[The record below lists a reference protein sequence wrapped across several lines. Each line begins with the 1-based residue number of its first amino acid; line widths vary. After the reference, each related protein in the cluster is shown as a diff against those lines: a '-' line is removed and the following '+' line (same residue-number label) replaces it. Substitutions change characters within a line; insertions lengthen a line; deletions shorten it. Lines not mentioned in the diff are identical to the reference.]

1 MSVPLRIAHGIM
13 ALLFALSVT
22 LQFNDIGPAPWIV
35 IYGACAV
42 AAGSAALGRP
52 LRKFALVVLVVCV
65 LWELYYLSLGAWRV
79 PVTSLAEEWTM
90 KNESVINGREFW
102 ALVWLGSWMALV
114 WQTKPTLDERRPA
127 PDQ

>member
-1 MSVPLRIAHGIM
+1 M

-22 LQFNDIGPAPWIV
+22 LQFNDIGPAPWIA